1 MAHEQAVVI
10 TGVSTGIGLNAAQ
23 TLTKAGYRVFGSV
36 RKVQDGERVQAAL
49 GPLFTPLIFD
59 VTDEAAAHEAAAQ
72 VALALDGQPLAGL
85 VNNAGIAVPGPLA
98 YMPIADFKR
107 QFDVN
112 VTGLLITT
120 QAFSPLLGAK
130 AGFTGKPGR
139 IINIS
144 SVAGKVAMPFNGAY
158 SGSKFAVEGLSD
170 SLRREMQ
177 FFGIDVILIEP
188 GPVKTEIWNKIG
200 SDDVAKYAQTPFA
213 QNLSKMLDYMNKISG
228 RAVPAQALGDLIFTA
243 LTTDK
248 PKARYIIT
256 PTLIEHY
263 ITRYLPARTV
273 DRMVGK
279 MLGLL
284 RA

>member
-10 TGVSTGIGLNAAQ
+10 TGVSTGIGLSAAQ

-36 RKVQDGERVQAAL
+36 RKAQDGERVQAAL

-59 VTDEAAAHEAAAQ
+59 VTDEAAAHAAAAQ
-72 VALALDGQPLAGL
+72 VAQALDGQALAGL

-98 YMPIADFKR
+98 YMPIADFRR

-112 VTGLLITT
+112 VIGLLITT
-120 QAFSPLLGAK
+120 QAFAPLLGAK

-139 IINIS
+139 IVNIS

-177 FFGIDVILIEP
+177 FFGVDVILIEP

-213 QNLSKMLDYMNKISG
+213 QNLGKMLDYMNKISG
-228 RAVPAQALGDLIFTA
+228 KAVPAQALGDLIFTA
-243 LTTDK
+243 LTADQ

-256 PTLIEHY
+256 PSLVEHY
-263 ITRYLPARTV
+263 ITRYLPTRMV

-284 RA
+284 PR